1 MAQGILPF
9 KYESEKKTT
18 GMTALGGLPAYLDLA
33 QVIGLSKSIQK
44 HIRVRAGGQGWTDS
58 QMVLAQVL
66 LNLAG
71 GKLPSTDFGENAAW
85 WWIMILALNL
95 NAMMK
100 KLVLA
105 DAWQPKRMKA
115 VRFSLINLPGRVV
128 NRSRRLIVRL
138 TKNHP
143 SLELLIEARKKIAML
158 KPLPCG

>member
-1 MAQGILPF
+1 
-9 KYESEKKTT
+9 
-18 GMTALGGLPAYLDLA
+18 
-33 QVIGLSKSIQK
+33 
-44 HIRVRAGGQGWTDS
+44 
-58 QMVLAQVL
+58 
-66 LNLAG
+66 
-71 GKLPSTDFGENAAW
+71 
-85 WWIMILALNL
+85 MILAFNL

-115 VRFSLINLPGRVV
+115 IRFSLINLPARVV
-128 NRSRRLIVRL
+128 KRSRRLLIRL